1 MEEEDGWLSGKE
13 RVVRFLVTLNM
24 PAYEGRLVHQV
35 TLDISEVKSL
45 RELCSL
51 MNRDEFIIGRHW
63 YRRKDPYTQESE
75 WQDRKD
81 VILNTAHIGK
91 VAEFIDMDE
100 EWYENQKRDT
110 AKEVVV
116 VRTTSTGPRRPIRP

>member
-1 MEEEDGWLSGKE
+1 
-13 RVVRFLVTLNM
+13 
-24 PAYEGRLVHQV
+24 
-35 TLDISEVKSL
+35 
-45 RELCSL
+45 